1 MEGARQAESFL
12 DKIKP
17 PRLEDAGLEDCAL
30 PPESIKEAFLKAASA
45 VRSLVSASDDED
57 QSGGRCVD
65 DPWEDSSDILVGIT
79 EGVTA
84 PSGGCATEKGSGLTE
99 VPGDEVSVVGGDAE
113 CKSDALVGT
122 GLPESSGDAC
132 VDGLQGLEIG
142 EKSKGSLGKKLGS
155 GKDDLANDEDEEDKD
170 KPILAEAHA

>member
-1 MEGARQAESFL
+1 MEGAREAGSFL
-12 DKIKP
+12 DKITP

-57 QSGGRCVD
+57 ESGGRCVD
-65 DPWEDSSDILVGIT
+65 DPWEDSSDALVGIK

-84 PSGGCATEKGSGLTE
+84 PSEGCAAEKGGRLAE
-99 VPGDEVSVVGGDAE
+99 VPGDKVSVGGGDPE
-113 CKSDALVGT
+113 GKSDELVGP
-122 GLPESSGDAC
+122 GLPEGGEAC

-142 EKSKGSLGKKLGS
+142 EKSRGILGKKS
-155 GKDDLANDEDEEDKD
+155 GDDVADDDEKGR
-170 KPILAEAHA
+170 KINQT

>member
-1 MEGARQAESFL
+1 MEATREAESFIA
-12 DKIKP
+12 KIKP

-30 PPESIKEAFLKAASA
+30 PPESIHEAFLKAASA

-65 DPWEDSSDILVGIT
+65 APWEDSSDALVGVT

-84 PSGGCATEKGSGLTE
+84 PSEGCAAEKGGGLTE
-99 VPGDEVSVVGGDAE
+99 VSGGDVVLGGVDAE
-113 CKSDALVGT
+113 PKSDALVVS
-122 GLPESSGDAC
+122 GLPESVGCC

-142 EKSKGSLGKKLGS
+142 GKSRDNLGKNVG
-155 GKDDLANDEDEEDKD
+155 EDEEEGGKDD
-170 KPILAEAHA
+170 KPILAEGYM

>member
-1 MEGARQAESFL
+1 MEEARQAESLL

-30 PPESIKEAFLKAASA
+30 PPESIEEAFLKAASA
-45 VRSLVSASDDED
+45 VRSLEG

-65 DPWEDSSDILVGIT
+65 DPWEDSSDALVGIT

-84 PSGGCATEKGSGLTE
+84 PSGGCATEKDSGLTE

-113 CKSDALVGT
+113 CKWDALVGT

-142 EKSKGSLGKKLGS
+142 EKSKGSLGKKLRS
-155 GKDDLANDEDEEDKD
+155 GKDDV
-170 KPILAEAHA
+170 AEAYA